1 MPALVALTLDEAR
14 NIGIAV
20 AVGFLVLAAV
30 SFWLMKTIV
39 QKIVAAAVLV
49 ILAFAVWTQRASL
62 QDCADKVAGN
72 FERVGTDVTVTDT
85 ECSFFG
91 FTVTIADPRESDDT
105 DQTDG

>member
-20 AVGFLVLAAV
+20 AVGFLVFAAV
-30 SFWLMKTIV
+30 SLWLMKTIV
-39 QKIVAAAVLV
+39 QKLLAAGVLV
-49 ILAFAVWTQRASL
+49 ILAFAVWTQRTSL

-72 FERVGTDVTVTDT
+72 FDRVGTDVTVTDT

-91 FTVTIADPRESDDT
+91 FTVTIADPRDDESDST
-105 DQTDG
+105 DS